1 MTAAALARLAASV
14 GGLALAVTLGVMARS
29 IRPRPPLPVLGHVPS
44 FRLVDEK
51 DAPFTSEAMLGHVSV
66 VDFIF
71 TRCPSACPRLTA
83 TMARLESRLQQSGS
97 SGQSWPTARDVRLV
111 SISVDP
117 ENDTPAVLADYAAKA
132 NADLNRWTFATG
144 PADDVSRAV
153 VLGFKVS
160 AAKVARQA
168 GDYDVIHGNWLV
180 LVDRKGDFRGYY
192 QVEGDKDF
200 DALLGD
206 VKRVEREK

>member
-1 MTAAALARLAASV
+1 MSVAALARVAASV

-29 IRPRPPLPVLGHVPS
+29 IRPRAPLPVLGHVPS
-44 FRLVDEK
+44 FRLVDEH
-51 DAPFTSEAMLGHVSV
+51 DAPFTGEAMLGHVSV

-83 TMARLESRLQQSGS
+83 TMARMQSRLEHDGH
-97 SGQSWPTARDVRLV
+97 DVRFV

-117 ENDTPAVLADYAAKA
+117 ENDTPAVLADYAMKA
-132 NADLNRWTFATG
+132 NADLSRWTFATG
-144 PADDVSRAV
+144 PADEVSRAV

-168 GDYDVIHGNWLV
+168 EDYDVIHGNWLM

-192 QVEGDKDF
+192 QVEGDRDF
-200 DALLGD
+200 EALLGD
-206 VKRVEREK
+206 VRRVEREK

>member
-1 MTAAALARLAASV
+1 MSAAALARVAASV
-14 GGLALAVTLGVMARS
+14 GGLALAVTLGLMARS
-29 IRPRPPLPVLGHVPS
+29 IRPRAPLPVLGHVPS

-83 TMARLESRLQQSGS
+83 TMARLESRLRQSGP
-97 SGQSWPTARDVRLV
+97 SGQTAGDVRFV

-117 ENDTPAVLADYAAKA
+117 ENDTPAVLADYAVKS
-132 NADLNRWTFATG
+132 NADLSRWTFATG

-192 QVEGDKDF
+192 QVEGDGDF
-200 DALLGD
+200 EALLGD
-206 VKRVEREK
+206 VRRVEREK